1 MFFTAQVLIAFKRFS
16 IPQSVKNMVILI
28 DAQAV
33 TINFEL
39 HISTYALDYLFS
51 YLSVG

>member
-1 MFFTAQVLIAFKRFS
+1 
-16 IPQSVKNMVILI
+16 MVILI

-39 HISTYALDYLFS
+39 HNFTYALDYLFS